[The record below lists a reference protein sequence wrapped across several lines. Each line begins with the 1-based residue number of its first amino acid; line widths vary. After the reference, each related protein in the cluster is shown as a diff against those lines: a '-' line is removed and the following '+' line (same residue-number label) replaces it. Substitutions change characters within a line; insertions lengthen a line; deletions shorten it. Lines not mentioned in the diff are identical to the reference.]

1 MARSE
6 ARYFEEAVRWDA
18 DREDALRANAR
29 WAWRVA
35 GVAATFALIAVTAVP
50 LLLPLKRTEPYVIRV
65 DSSTGIADVVP
76 GYVGTA
82 DLPDTVLRHLV
93 TEYVTARERYIP
105 ALAESD
111 YEQVGAYQSG
121 ALNDAWAASWE
132 RSNPD
137 SPLNRYPDDARV
149 TVQVQSVTFLR
160 RGTPGPDVVQVR
172 IRRGTQRTA
181 GADEQVD
188 HFVATMTTRF
198 VRPSDDLRLRA
209 LNPLG
214 FSVLDYRREPELADA
229 PHASGTAAADRGA
242 S

>member
-1 MARSE
+1 VGRSE

-18 DREDALRANAR
+18 DREEALRANAR
-29 WAWRVA
+29 RAWI
-35 GVAATFALIAVTAVP
+35 VAAVAAGLALIAVTAVP

-65 DSSTGIADVVP
+65 DSSTGVADVVP

-93 TEYVTARERYIP
+93 TEYVTLRERYIP

-111 YEQVGAYQSG
+111 YEQVGAYQS
-121 ALNDAWAASWE
+121 APLNEAWAAAWTKA
-132 RSNPD
+132 NPE
-137 SPLNRYPDDARV
+137 SPLNRYADDARV

-160 RGTPGPDVVQVR
+160 QGKPGPDIVQVR
-172 IRRGTQRTA
+172 IRRGTLRNA
-181 GADEQVD
+181 GGDEQVE

-198 VRPSDDLRLRA
+198 TRPSDDLRLRS

-214 FSVLDYRREPELADA
+214 FSVLDYRREPELPDA
-229 PHASGTAAADRGA
+229 PLPDSTARAERGGT
-242 S
+242 